1 MTRLIQLASLVLFSG
16 AVQAQTSGTM
26 HVHLEVLPRVLT
38 VSVGSSQLDFAQQRA
53 DAGRVVLDPA
63 TGLVSGKSSG
73 RHSLGEVIVRGSAK
87 SGFLVSVEQTVHLRQ
102 HGGDNGISFT
112 PLWAQREGCNQ
123 GAFALTPARRGTG
136 MLGTD
141 GCAAL
146 RFGGAIQLWGVPQ
159 GRYAGQLAVRI
170 APM

>member
-1 MTRLIQLASLVLFSG
+1 MMQLIQLAGLMLFSG

-26 HVHLEVLPRVLT
+26 QVHLEVLPRVLT

-63 TGLVSGKSSG
+63 TGLVSGKSAG
-73 RHSLGEVIVRGSAK
+73 RHALGEVIVRGSGNT
-87 SGFLVSVEQTVHLRQ
+87 GFLVSVEQTAQLRQ
-102 HGGDNGISFT
+102 HGSDNRINFT
-112 PLWAQREGCNQ
+112 PLWAQREGCNH
-123 GAFALTPARRGTG
+123 GAFALTRARRGTG
-136 MLGTD
+136 TLGAD

>member
-1 MTRLIQLASLVLFSG
+1 MMRLIQLAGLVFISG
-16 AVQAQTSGTM
+16 VVQAQTSGTM
-26 HVHLEVLPRVLT
+26 QVHLEVLPRVLT

-73 RHSLGEVIVRGSAK
+73 RHVLGEVFVRGSAE
-87 SGFLVSVEQTVHLRQ
+87 SGFLVSVEQTVKLRQ
-102 HGGDNGISFT
+102 HGSNNGISFT
-112 PLWAQREGCNQ
+112 PLWAQREGCHQ
-123 GAFALTPARRGTG
+123 GAFTITPGRRGTG

>member
-1 MTRLIQLASLVLFSG
+1 MMRLIQFVGLMLFSG
-16 AVQAQTSGTM
+16 VVQAQTSGTM
-26 HVHLEVLPRVLT
+26 RVHLEVLPRVLT

-73 RHSLGEVIVRGSAK
+73 RHALGEVIVRGSAK
-87 SGFLVSVEQTVHLRQ
+87 SGFLVSIEQTVQLRQ
-102 HGGDNGISFT
+102 HGSNNGINFT
-112 PLWAQREGCNQ
+112 PLWAQREGCHQ
-123 GAFALTPARRGTG
+123 GAFALTPSRRGTG
-136 MLGTD
+136 MLGAD